1 MVLNGEIDTK
11 TANTLTVVCNALLSS
26 IRTDEQEKRIEE
38 LEILLR
44 QNDKRDKMKK
54 INKMIKIAKAI
65 KGDLKYPKMCI
76 GIFCAE
82 YGNEPC
88 KECSA
93 YEDN

>member
-1 MVLNGEIDTK
+1 
-11 TANTLTVVCNALLSS
+11 
-26 IRTDEQEKRIEE
+26 
-38 LEILLR
+38 
-44 QNDKRDKMKK
+44 MKK

-76 GIFCAE
+76 GIFCTD
-82 YGNEPC
+82 YKNEPC